1 MGAEAE
7 ERLIVYT
14 GGTFDLFHA
23 GHSNFLKACS
33 RFGRVVVA
41 LNTDEFVQEYKGR
54 RPVCSFSERADVLLS
69 CVWVHEVVQNT
80 GGMDSRPSI
89 EEVKP
94 QIIAIGSDWATRDY
108 YKQMGFD
115 QAWLD
120 DRGIMLLYIPYTK
133 GISSS
138 EIKSRMS
145 KAATSSAD

>member
-1 MGAEAE
+1 MTIDS
-7 ERLIVYT
+7 ERRFIVYT

-23 GHSNFLKACS
+23 GHSNFLKTCS
-33 RFGRVVVA
+33 QFGRVVVS
-41 LNTDEFVQEYKGR
+41 LNTDEFIEEFKGR
-54 RPVCSFSERADVLLS
+54 RPVCSFSERADVLMS
-69 CVWVHEVVQNT
+69 CSWVHEVIQNS
-80 GGMDSRPSI
+80 GGSDSRPSI

-138 EIKSRMS
+138 ELKSRIS
-145 KAATSSAD
+145 RAEDS